1 MSWTASTFLKQHLD
15 ILTPNPKNAAVF
27 RGWIT
32 SEVIRVI
39 RLCSN
44 STWAVLLWK
53 EDVRI
58 QWSIRK
64 RLWQMDINKPTKE
77 RASEKIKAADTSISC
92 LQNGERDNSFP
103 LFKPLCLC
111 SLVSAVPL
119 FLHSPPGEYPA
130 WSRRTVKYNFNYAC
144 NCYRKHLQISIYT

>member
-1 MSWTASTFLKQHLD
+1 MPWTASTFLKQHRG
-15 ILTPNPKNAAVF
+15 ILPPSPKNAGVF

-39 RLCSN
+39 SLCSN

-53 EDVRI
+53 EDVCI
-58 QWSIRK
+58 QWSIRR
-64 RLWQMDINKPTKE
+64 RLWKMAINKPTKE
-77 RASEKIKAADTSISC
+77 RASEEIKAADSSISC

-103 LFKPLCLC
+103 LLKPLWLC
-111 SLVSAVPL
+111 YFVSEVTL

-130 WSRRTVKYNFNYAC
+130 WKRRTVKYNFNYAC
-144 NCYRKHLQISIYT
+144 NCYRKHLQTSIYT

>member
-64 RLWQMDINKPTKE
+64 RLWKMDINKPTKE
-77 RASEKIKAADTSISC
+77 RASEKIKAADTSIREITVSHC
-92 LQNGERDNSFP
+92 LNLSACAL
-103 LFKPLCLC
+103 LFRQLLYFSIAHLK
-111 SLVSAVPL
+111 SI
-119 FLHSPPGEYPA
+119 LHRVGG
-130 WSRRTVKYNFNYAC
+130 
-144 NCYRKHLQISIYT
+144 Q